1 MMMPQQPLY
10 RQIADLLREKI
21 EKEEY
26 KFGQFIP
33 SERELAAKY
42 GVNRLTLRKAIAILV
57 NEGLL
62 IPKPGKGTYVNRPKI
77 DSAFDTIQGT
87 TPFLLDVGLSPS
99 NRLIYSG
106 KRKAGWKFS
115 QIFQIDND
123 ADIFQIFRVR
133 LGDGEPYILE
143 YTYLPYDLIPDIEQ
157 YDFGIYS
164 LYDIYNKHGIS
175 LEYETQTLEIIKI
188 CPPQS
193 TLLNVPENEPVFMTT
208 ETITDTCGKVIEYTK
223 SYSSGKKF
231 IFSTILD

>member
-1 MMMPQQPLY
+1 MTPQQPLY

-33 SERELAAKY
+33 PERELAAKY
-42 GVNRLTLRKAIAILV
+42 GVNRLTLRKAIALLV

-87 TPFLLDVGLSPS
+87 TPFLLDVGLTPS

-106 KRKAGWKFS
+106 KRKAGWKYS
-115 QIFQIDND
+115 QIFQINKDD
-123 ADIFQIFRVR
+123 EIFQIFRVR

-143 YTYLPYDLIPDIEQ
+143 YTYLPYNLIPNIEQ
-157 YDFGIYS
+157 YDFSIYS
-164 LYDIYNKHGIS
+164 LYDMYNKHGIQ
-175 LEYETQTLEIIKI
+175 LAHETQTLEIIKI

-193 TLLNVPENEPVFMTT
+193 TLLNLSENEPVFMTT
-208 ETITDTCGKVIEYTK
+208 ETMTDTLGQVVEYTI

-231 IFSTILD
+231 IFSTVME